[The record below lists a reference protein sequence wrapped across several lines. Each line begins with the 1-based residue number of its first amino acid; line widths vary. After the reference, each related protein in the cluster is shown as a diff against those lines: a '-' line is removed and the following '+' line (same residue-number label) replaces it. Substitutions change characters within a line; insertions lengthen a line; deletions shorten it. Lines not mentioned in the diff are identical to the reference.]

1 VLLAYCDVGQFRLRR
16 LVKMAEVEKLQQA
29 IIFCAK
35 VWEGKRLGRSFL
47 EGLGPNSDWSTTTHL
62 QPSVTCRFGRVCC
75 QEVGLAANQRRRQL
89 SSKKLRWQ
97 E

>member
-1 VLLAYCDVGQFRLRR
+1 
-16 LVKMAEVEKLQQA
+16 MAEVEKLQA

-47 EGLGPNSDWSTTTHL
+47 EGLGPNSDWSTSTHL
-62 QPSVTCRFGRVCC
+62 QPDVTCRLARVCC

-89 SSKKLRWQ
+89 SSKKLGWQ
-97 E
+97 A